1 MKDLAKVAIGEREIP
16 AETVEEAI
24 ELALDLGEE
33 ATVHELV
40 DGQWRQIE
48 QGDRRLMHL
57 LWYV

>member
-1 MKDLAKVAIGEREIP
+1 MKAKVMMGTREIP
-16 AETVEEAI
+16 VETVEEAI
-24 ELALDLGEE
+24 EQAIELGEE
-33 ATVHELV
+33 ATVWEWV